1 MWTKSTIVFVDK
13 FRCRKC
19 SFGADDPKLVD
30 GEHVPFIDYTNL
42 RRHTPGNFFK
52 CPLGMCNRGNLSFE
66 EFFSQT
72 CCGNKRNNDELKDFN
87 DAEKI
92 DHDYMENLMQA
103 HKKLGGLKKEA
114 KEECENAKKTFENA
128 KKTFEKAKEKLE
140 KTEEKFKNIEDKMAL
155 YFVRTATAITEG
167 NLLSDRTAQIVL
179 AIPKILLFFKGKP
192 IEEDPR
198 LFCKICCEKYNE
210 TDRVRCVLPCRHSS
224 CEKCLTAFPNK
235 TCSVCRTPFTDNQ
248 IMKLFD

>member
-1 MWTKSTIVFVDK
+1 M
-13 FRCRKC
+13 
-19 SFGADDPKLVD
+19 PK
-30 GEHVPFIDYTNL
+30 
-42 RRHTPGNFFK
+42 
-52 CPLGMCNRGNLSFE
+52 
-66 EFFSQT
+66 
-72 CCGNKRNNDELKDFN
+72 
-87 DAEKI
+87 KI

-103 HKKLGGLKKEA
+103 HKKFGGLKKEA

-155 YFVRTATAITEG
+155 YFVRTATAITE
-167 NLLSDRTAQIVL
+167 
-179 AIPKILLFFKGKP
+179 GKP

>member
-1 MWTKSTIVFVDK
+1 MWTKSTSVLFVDK

-42 RRHTPGNFFK
+42 RRYTPGNFFK

-72 CCGNKRNNDELKDFN
+72 CCGNKRNND
-87 DAEKI
+87 KI
-92 DHDYMENLMQA
+92 STMP
-103 HKKLGGLKKEA
+103 KKSIMITWRTLCKLTKNSVVLRKKQ
-114 KEECENAKKTFENA
+114 KKNAKMRK
-128 KKTFEKAKEKLE
+128 KHSKMQKTFEKAKEKLE

-167 NLLSDRTAQIVL
+167 NVLSDRTAQIVL

-235 TCSVCRTPFTDNQ
+235 TCSVCRTPFTDNK